1 MNGASTEPFVKT
13 ASAPYTTA
21 MIISGNNQNFFRLIA
36 KRQSWP
42 IVCTFGLRF
51 DPHCRETNPKS
62 RGNVLKVAY
71 RTRFSRSHELSSDHD
86 EQAPIGTSR
95 QQHFD
100 FGGEAIKARPG
111 PMRREYWLIFIE
123 LDVPDGR
130 NAR

>member
-42 IVCTFGLRF
+42 IICTFDLRF
-51 DPHCRETNPKS
+51 DLHCRKTNPMNS
-62 RGNVLKVAY
+62 RGNVWKFAY
-71 RTRFSRSHELSSDHD
+71 RIRLRRSHELSPNHD
-86 EQAPIGTSR
+86 VQAPIGTSR

-111 PMRREYWLIFIE
+111 SVRREY
-123 LDVPDGR
+123 
-130 NAR
+130 